1 MLRVPSCGAAPKP
14 LVNLVHQSRWDKFM
28 CPDLIAGRWTAGNS
42 SLKHFGWADLAAAE
56 VKGTVVSG
64 YKTHSGNWFTDSAGT
79 TALGALPGTNDK
91 FYRNNTALNGK
102 EIVIPNGTAASV
114 YTLELGTEDDSV
126 LK

>member
-1 MLRVPSCGAAPKP
+1 MRRNFRATIGLGALFAAVLVAAATAAESVRQRP
-14 LVNLVHQSRWDKFM
+14 LQV
-28 CPDLIAGRWTAGNS
+28 
-42 SLKHFGWADLAAAE
+42 GWADLAAAE

-91 FYRNNTALNGK
+91 FYWNNTALNGK